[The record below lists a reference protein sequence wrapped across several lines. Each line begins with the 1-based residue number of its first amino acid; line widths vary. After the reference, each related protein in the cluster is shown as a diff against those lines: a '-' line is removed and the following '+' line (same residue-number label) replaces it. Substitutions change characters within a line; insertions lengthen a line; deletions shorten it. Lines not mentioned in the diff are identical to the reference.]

1 MQNLW
6 KKEAEKGQ
14 KKPYCCIFM
23 QKQVSVLNIY
33 TVLPVSQID
42 KMQAF
47 APTKRTKAK
56 EMHQN
61 EGICFLGTDD
71 ADK

>member
-1 MQNLW
+1 
-6 KKEAEKGQ
+6 
-14 KKPYCCIFM
+14 M
-23 QKQVSVLNIY
+23 QKQVPILNIY

-47 APTKRTKAK
+47 ASPMRTKAK
-56 EMHQN
+56 EVYQN
-61 EGICFLGTDD
+61 EAICFLGTDD

>member
-1 MQNLW
+1 
-6 KKEAEKGQ
+6 
-14 KKPYCCIFM
+14 M

-56 EMHQN
+56 EMYQN
-61 EGICFLGTDD
+61 EAICFFRHGLRGLHG
-71 ADK
+71 